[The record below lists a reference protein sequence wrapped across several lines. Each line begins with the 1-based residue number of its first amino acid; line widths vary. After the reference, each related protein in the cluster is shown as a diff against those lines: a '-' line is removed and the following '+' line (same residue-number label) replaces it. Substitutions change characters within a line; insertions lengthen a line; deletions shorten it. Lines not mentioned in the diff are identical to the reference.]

1 MQYRIEPRFP
11 CYINGECLPSTCY
24 FVQVLIEG
32 FLFSKWVDVK
42 GFAMEIKTASGGLA
56 REYIEVAAGTGLKA
70 LSDTAKEMMATSGWK
85 GVRIGVGSN
94 WSVWLKPKRQK
105 KQQQTKQ

>member
-1 MQYRIEPRFP
+1 M
-11 CYINGECLPSTCY
+11 
-24 FVQVLIEG
+24 
-32 FLFSKWVDVK
+32 DVEL
-42 GFAMEIKTASGGLA
+42 EIKTASGGLA

-94 WSVWLKPKRQK
+94 WSVWLKPERGKRTGQPR
-105 KQQQTKQ
+105 TVPAAENGTSSRERLPDGGLGIED

>member
-1 MQYRIEPRFP
+1 M
-11 CYINGECLPSTCY
+11 
-24 FVQVLIEG
+24 
-32 FLFSKWVDVK
+32 DVEL
-42 GFAMEIKTASGGLA
+42 EIKTASGGLA

-94 WSVWLKPKRQK
+94 WSVWLKPERGK
-105 KQQQTKQ
+105 KQGSRERNQQPRTAAGWRAGD

>member
-1 MQYRIEPRFP
+1 M
-11 CYINGECLPSTCY
+11 
-24 FVQVLIEG
+24 
-32 FLFSKWVDVK
+32 DVEL
-42 GFAMEIKTASGGLA
+42 EIKTASGGLA

-94 WSVWLKPKRQK
+94 WSVWLKPERGK
-105 KQQQTKQ
+105 KPGSRERNQQPRADAGWRAGD

>member
-1 MQYRIEPRFP
+1 M
-11 CYINGECLPSTCY
+11 
-24 FVQVLIEG
+24 
-32 FLFSKWVDVK
+32 DVEL
-42 GFAMEIKTASGGLA
+42 EIKTASGGLA

-94 WSVWLKPKRQK
+94 WSVWLKPERGKRDRQLRPAAENGCRMEGGGLK
-105 KQQQTKQ
+105 IEK